1 MDNRSITEFAD
12 SVLEIMPAI
21 MKEFLKSQAGG
32 FHKMKITLPQ
42 FAIMEMLEREKEAK
56 MTDLAKAMGVTTSA
70 MTGVVDRLVRDGYA
84 RRSHDLEDRRIIHI
98 KLTPKG
104 TRTVHTAIDDR
115 KKATIKMFGMI
126 SQEEREKYLSI
137 LRHIKEQLNG

>member
-1 MDNRSITEFAD
+1 MTDISLVEFAD
-12 SVLEIMPAI
+12 RVSEIMPAI

-42 FAIMEMLEREKEAK
+42 FAIMTMLEREKEAN
-56 MTDLAKAMGVTTSA
+56 MTDLAKAMSVTTSA

-84 RRSHDLEDRRIIHI
+84 HRLRDSQDRRIIRI
-98 KLTPKG
+98 KLTSRGMK
-104 TRTVHTAIDDR
+104 TVRTAIEDR
-115 KKATIKMFGMI
+115 KRATIKMFAVI

-137 LRHIKEQLNG
+137 LEHIKERLNG

>member
-1 MDNRSITEFAD
+1 MASISITEFAD
-12 SVLEIMPAI
+12 RVSGIMPVI
-21 MKEFLKSQAGG
+21 MKEFMKGQAGD

-42 FAIMEMLEREKEAK
+42 FAIMDILEREKEAN

-84 RRSHDLEDRRIIHI
+84 SRTRDLKDRRIVHI

-104 TRTVHTAIDDR
+104 TKTLRTAIDGR
-115 KKATIKMFGMI
+115 KKATIRIFGVI
-126 SQEEREKYLSI
+126 SQEERERYLLI
-137 LRHIKEQLNG
+137 LEHIKEHLSE